1 MFTLLDKGVFPLK
14 KMILTVGLSSIIA
27 LTGCSGN
34 QDQSNGLMNN
44 DRGAGDPQN
53 VNNPSKYYDE
63 DNRNQDTN
71 RDDFGFT
78 RTNKTTV
85 DGRNIDNKTASIDRE
100 QLADMISTLS
110 VQLPNVNDVAT
121 LVTDEE
127 VLVVYDTDSKNRT
140 ETADQVKR
148 TAMGVVPR
156 YYHVYVSDDQTHA
169 QDIENFATL
178 GSGSQGMDYTIEQT
192 IKNMLKSPQGYKMSN
207 VENENGEMVND
218 KRDGHDNIRQKT
230 MD

>member
-1 MFTLLDKGVFPLK
+1 MK
-14 KMILTVGLSSIIA
+14 KIILTVGLSSIIA

-34 QDQSNGLMNN
+34 QDQSNGRTNN
-44 DRGAGDPQN
+44 EKSAGNPQN
-53 VNNPSKYYDE
+53 VNNPSQYYDE
-63 DNRNQDTN
+63 DNRNQDN
-71 RDDFGFT
+71 HSEDFGFT
-78 RTNKTTV
+78 RTNKATV
-85 DGRNIDNKTASIDRE
+85 DGKNIANKTASIDRE

-127 VLVVYDTDSKNRT
+127 VLVVYDTDTKNRT

-156 YYHVYVSDDQTHA
+156 YYHVYVSDDRTHA

-178 GSGSQGMDYTIEQT
+178 DSDSRGMDYTIEQT
-192 IKNMLKSPQGYKMSN
+192 IKDMLKSPQGYKMSE

-218 KRDGHDNIRQKT
+218 KRDRHDNVHQKT

>member
-1 MFTLLDKGVFPLK
+1 MFTLLGKGVFPLK
-14 KMILTVGLSSIIA
+14 KTIITIGLSSIIA
-27 LTGCSGN
+27 LTGCSANG
-34 QDQSNGLMNN
+34 DQSSGLKND
-44 DRGAGDPQN
+44 DRGAGSPQN
-53 VNNPSKYYDE
+53 VNNPSQYYDE
-63 DNRNQDTN
+63 DNRNHN
-71 RDDFGFT
+71 NHSDDFGFT

-85 DGRNIDNKTASIDRE
+85 QGRNIANKTASIDRE

-127 VLVVYDTDSKNRT
+127 VLVVYDTDTKNRT

-156 YYHVYVSDDQTHA
+156 YYHVYVSDDTTHA

-178 GSGSQGMDYTIEQT
+178 ESDSKGMDYTIEQT
-192 IKNMLKSPQGYKMSN
+192 IKNMLKSPQGYKMSE

-218 KRDGHDNIRQKT
+218 KRDKHDNIHQKI